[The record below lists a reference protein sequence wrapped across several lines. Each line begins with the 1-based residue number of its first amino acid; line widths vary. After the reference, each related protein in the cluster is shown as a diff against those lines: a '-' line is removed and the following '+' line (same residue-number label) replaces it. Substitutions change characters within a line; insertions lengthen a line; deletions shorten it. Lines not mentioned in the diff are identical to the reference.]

1 MGNQTVDGPH
11 SLPYYEVED
20 QNSIKIGVHCTQIN
34 AETWSGFKDWNRPQ
48 TEWVIDPIVQLSIKW
63 WTPAVNKQNHRSEEK
78 HIAWFRH
85 FFDISQL
92 PTTLSVF
99 I

>member
-48 TEWVIDPIVQLSIKW
+48 TE
-63 WTPAVNKQNHRSEEK
+63 
-78 HIAWFRH
+78 
-85 FFDISQL
+85 
-92 PTTLSVF
+92 
-99 I
+99 